1 MSRETEIAANLR
13 HVRARIDAA
22 CAIAGRS
29 PSEITLIAVTK
40 TFPSSDVEILA
51 GLGIGDIGE
60 NLDQEAVEK
69 VAELT
74 TRWGEPAQR
83 RLRWH
88 FVGALQTNKAG
99 SAVRYASMVHSVD
112 RLRLVH
118 SLHRAVSR
126 RPSFLP
132 ALRCLVQ
139 VDLDEVRRPE
149 RSGAAPGDVSAI
161 ADAIAASS
169 GLELAGVM
177 AVAPLRADPVAA
189 FARLAE
195 VASRLRHDHPGA
207 TAISA
212 GMSAD
217 LEAAIQTGATHLRV
231 GAALLGSRPKPG

>member
-1 MSRETEIAANLR
+1 
-13 HVRARIDAA
+13 
-22 CAIAGRS
+22 
-29 PSEITLIAVTK
+29 
-40 TFPSSDVEILA
+40 
-51 GLGIGDIGE
+51 
-60 NLDQEAVEK
+60 
-69 VAELT
+69 
-74 TRWGEPAQR
+74 
-83 RLRWH
+83 
-88 FVGALQTNKAG
+88 
-99 SAVRYASMVHSVD
+99 
-112 RLRLVH
+112 
-118 SLHRAVSR
+118 
-126 RPSFLP
+126 LP

-217 LEAAIQTGATHLRV
+217 REAAIRTGATHLRV